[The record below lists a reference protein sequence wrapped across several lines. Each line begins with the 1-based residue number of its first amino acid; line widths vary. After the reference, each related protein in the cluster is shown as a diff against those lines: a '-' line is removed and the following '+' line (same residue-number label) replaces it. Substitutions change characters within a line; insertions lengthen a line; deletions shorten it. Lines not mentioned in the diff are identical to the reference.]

1 MVEGLRVS
9 VVVPVCISSL
19 VLCPLWFM
27 GLDPTSPRTKAATV
41 PSGPSSALRRPEI
54 QSEEEE
60 EAVEEGQPS

>member
-1 MVEGLRVS
+1 M
-9 VVVPVCISSL
+9 SSL
-19 VLCPLWFM
+19 VHGIGPHI
-27 GLDPTSPRTKAATV
+27 TTV